1 MLPLPPEVSMRVSQW
16 LLFSAVLSVLCLAP
30 TSARAQPA
38 TAQAPGE
45 ADPGV
50 RPFRLIDRDEIRVSR
65 VELQPGAVRSV
76 HVHDD
81 VEYHVWAP
89 VVGALEITI
98 GQDPPKAAAPGQA
111 FFMKKGTPHG
121 FRNTGTT
128 PAAVFEIFVKRST
141 TTAAAIEPDALLELA
156 FASLLRQTHAEPIR

>member
-1 MLPLPPEVSMRVSQW
+1 MRATVVTLLLSLSFTAIPVVRVVAQQPSAAQLP
-16 LLFSAVLSVLCLAP
+16 A
-30 TSARAQPA
+30 
-38 TAQAPGE
+38 E

-81 VEYHVWAP
+81 VEYHVWTP
-89 VVGALEITI
+89 VVGTLEITI
-98 GQDPPKAAAPGQA
+98 GNDAPTPTASGQA

-128 PAAVFEIFVKRST
+128 TAVVFEIFVKNSS
-141 TTAAAIEPDALLELA
+141 TTAAVIDDVNLKKLLADLGVTTG
-156 FASLLRQTHAEPIR
+156 RQEYTW

>member
-1 MLPLPPEVSMRVSQW
+1 MSRTSTRMLVA
-16 LLFSAVLSVLCLAP
+16 AVMTFVCA
-30 TSARAQPA
+30 AGVRAQQPA
-38 TAQAPGE
+38 AQPGE

-81 VEYHVWAP
+81 VEYHVWTP
-89 VVGALEITI
+89 VVGTLEITI
-98 GQDPPKAAAPGQA
+98 GSAAPVAAVPGQA
-111 FFMKKGTPHG
+111 FFMKKGTTHG

-141 TTAAAIEPDALLELA
+141 TSASVIDERDVAGWLSAL
-156 FASLLRQTHAEPIR
+156 SIPSTR

>member
-1 MLPLPPEVSMRVSQW
+1 MRR
-16 LLFSAVLSVLCLAP
+16 AVNNVLVVAVTIALCA
-30 TSARAQPA
+30 AGAHAQQPA
-38 TAQAPGE
+38 AQPGE

-89 VVGALEITI
+89 VAGTLEITI
-98 GQDPPKAAAPGQA
+98 GSDAPVAAAPGQA
-111 FFMKKGTPHG
+111 FFMKKGTKHG

-141 TTAAAIEPDALLELA
+141 TSASVMDERDVAGWLAALTVLP
-156 FASLLRQTHAEPIR
+156 SR

>member
-1 MLPLPPEVSMRVSQW
+1 MSRRVV
-16 LLFSAVLSVLCLAP
+16 LACVVLSAVYVGAG
-30 TSARAQPA
+30 ARVRAQAAA
-38 TAQAPGE
+38 TSQAQGE

-65 VELQPGAVRSV
+65 VELQPGAVRRV

-81 VEYHVWAP
+81 VEYHVWTP
-89 VVGALEITI
+89 VVGTLEVTI
-98 GQDPPKAAAPGQA
+98 GNEPPRAAAPGQA

-128 PAAVFEIFVKRST
+128 PAAGT
-141 TTAAAIEPDALLELA
+141 G
-156 FASLLRQTHAEPIR
+156 H

>member
-1 MLPLPPEVSMRVSQW
+1 MFRTVAGIVVAAVMVVA
-16 LLFSAVLSVLCLAP
+16 SAVGA
-30 TSARAQPA
+30 AAQPA
-38 TAQAPGE
+38 IPPAAAQPAE

-50 RPFRLIDRDEIRVSR
+50 RPFRLIDRDEIRVTR

-76 HVHDD
+76 HAHDD

-89 VVGALEITI
+89 VSGTLEITI
-98 GQDPPKAAAPGQA
+98 GTEAPKSATAGQA
-111 FFMKKGTPHG
+111 FFMKKGTRHG

-141 TTAAAIEPDALLELA
+141 ASASVMDEREVAGLLAAL
-156 FASLLRQTHAEPIR
+156 STNR

>member
-1 MLPLPPEVSMRVSQW
+1 MRAVVGALF
-16 LLFSAVLSVLCLAP
+16 LLLSLNNIGAGQASGP
-30 TSARAQPA
+30 QPA
-38 TAQAPGE
+38 TQLPGE

-65 VELQPGAVRSV
+65 VELQPGAVRRI

-89 VVGALEITI
+89 VVGTLEITV
-98 GQDPPKAAAPGQA
+98 GNDAPKAAAPGQA
-111 FFMKKGTPHG
+111 FFMKRGTPHG

-128 PAAVFEIFVKRST
+128 PAAVFEIFVKKST
-141 TTAAAIEPDALLELA
+141 TSAAGGADLDVKRLLTDLGVSA
-156 FASLLRQTHAEPIR
+156 GRRMSRS

>member
-1 MLPLPPEVSMRVSQW
+1 MRRAVARMLVVVVMTVVG
-16 LLFSAVLSVLCLAP
+16 AVGAW
-30 TSARAQPA
+30 AQQPA
-38 TAQAPGE
+38 AQPGE

-81 VEYHVWAP
+81 VEYHVWTP
-89 VVGALEITI
+89 VVGTLEITI
-98 GQDPPKAAAPGQA
+98 GSDAPVAAAPGQA
-111 FFMKKGTPHG
+111 FFMKKGTKHG

-141 TTAAAIEPDALLELA
+141 TSASVIDEAEVERLLAA
-156 FASLLRQTHAEPIR
+156 FTVRH

>member
-1 MLPLPPEVSMRVSQW
+1 MSRRFAL
-16 LLFSAVLSVLCLAP
+16 ACIVLSSICMSSGVR
-30 TSARAQPA
+30 ARAQAAPSQA
-38 TAQAPGE
+38 AQAE

-65 VELQPGAVRSV
+65 VELQPGAVRRV

-81 VEYHVWAP
+81 VEYHVWTP
-89 VVGALEITI
+89 VVGTLEVTI
-98 GQDPPKAAAPGQA
+98 GNEPPRAAVPGQA

-128 PAAVFEIFVKRST
+128 PAAVFEIFVKHSST
-141 TTAAAIEPDALLELA
+141 SAALTPEDVTGSVL
-156 FASLLRQTHAEPIR
+156 ASLASAISVGVDSPSNATRH

>member
-1 MLPLPPEVSMRVSQW
+1 MRRAVARMLVVVVMTVVGAAGAW
-16 LLFSAVLSVLCLAP
+16 
-30 TSARAQPA
+30 AQQPV
-38 TAQAPGE
+38 AQPGE

-81 VEYHVWAP
+81 VEYHVWTP
-89 VVGALEITI
+89 VVGTLEITI
-98 GQDPPKAAAPGQA
+98 GSDAPVAAAPGQA
-111 FFMKKGTPHG
+111 FFMKKGTKHG

-141 TTAAAIEPDALLELA
+141 TSASVIDEAEVEQLLAA
-156 FASLLRQTHAEPIR
+156 FTVRQ